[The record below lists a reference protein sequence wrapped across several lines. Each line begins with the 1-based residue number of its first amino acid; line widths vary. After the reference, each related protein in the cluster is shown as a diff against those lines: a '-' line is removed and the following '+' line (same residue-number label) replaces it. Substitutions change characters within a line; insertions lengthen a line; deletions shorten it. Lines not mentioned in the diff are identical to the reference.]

1 MTTCPA
7 SLPVG
12 VYALLPVEA
21 KAAEITAV
29 VTAAA
34 HGFTSLT
41 DAQRERWLRRER
53 KGKQP
58 DPVIP
63 VEALT
68 AREGQV
74 LRLLAQGMG
83 NKAIARELSISNHTA
98 KFHVGQVLA
107 KFAATSR
114 AEAVAIGIR
123 RGLVPI

>member
-34 HGFTSLT
+34 HGFTSLA

-58 DPVIP
+58 NPVIP

-68 AREGQV
+68 ARDGQV
-74 LRLLAQGMG
+74 LRLLAQ
-83 NKAIARELSISNHTA
+83 
-98 KFHVGQVLA
+98 
-107 KFAATSR
+107 
-114 AEAVAIGIR
+114 
-123 RGLVPI
+123 